1 MSNITVHDKTFVPYI
16 NEEEVQALVK
26 ATALKIYEDY
36 KDETPIFVGVLNGV
50 FMFFSDLLKYY
61 PGECEVAFLQMSSY
75 AGTQSTGSVKK
86 KMDLNKSIEDRS
98 IIIVEDI
105 VDTGRTMQAL
115 VNYLNTEKKPKSIR
129 VASLLLKPEVYN
141 MPLKIDY
148 VAREIPN
155 KFVVGYGL
163 DYDELGR
170 NLSAI
175 YQVSE

>member
-1 MSNITVHDKTFVPYI
+1 MSTITVHDKTFVPYI
-16 NEEEVQALVK
+16 DEDEMQALVK

-36 KDETPIFVGVLNGV
+36 KDETPIFIGVLNGV

-61 PGECEVAFLQMSSY
+61 PGKCEVAFLQMSSY
-75 AGTQSTGSVKK
+75 EGTQSTGVVKK
-86 KMDLNKSIEDRS
+86 KMDLNKSIANRPV
-98 IIIVEDI
+98 IIVEDI

-115 VNYLNTEKKPKSIR
+115 VKYLETEKQPKSIR
-129 VASLLLKPEVYN
+129 IASLLLKPEVYK

-148 VAREIPN
+148 IGREIPN

-170 NLSAI
+170 NLSAL
-175 YQVSE
+175 YQVEE